1 MQTWLSRIFRHSR
14 ADLMLVVSAA
24 IPWPG
29 HTAKELVYC
38 LQDKELNP
46 VCNILTGGV
55 IVTLP
60 CSHTIIR
67 SY

>member
-1 MQTWLSRIFRHSR
+1 
-14 ADLMLVVSAA
+14 MLVVSAA